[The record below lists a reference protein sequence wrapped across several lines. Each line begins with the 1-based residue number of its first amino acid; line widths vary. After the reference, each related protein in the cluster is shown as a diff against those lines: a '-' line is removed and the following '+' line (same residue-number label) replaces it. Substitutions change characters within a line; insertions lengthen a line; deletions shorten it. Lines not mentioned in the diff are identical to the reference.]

1 MTRHQLEEDDREIE
15 YLEKKL
21 GLSGSN
27 KKGIKDERKRLNKEL
42 RDDGFG
48 DDIMS
53 FLDQMD
59 HVMEDPDMDVI
70 AKDLSATEIATL
82 QQQVNNGST
91 KGKLKSISDRKF
103 DMNALEK
110 EASSIPKD
118 IGEDDGEDDDT
129 SDGLVDVDFLKS
141 FAKKNG
147 MKVVDESGKEEK
159 EMESVS
165 EEEEEIASDMVID
178 DDEALLNDDVP
189 NDVPS
194 DIPSDIPSDMPSE
207 EEDSNEEEDNENSP
221 NTTEEDNKDK
231 EIRYEDITDI
241 YGRVKEGKEE
251 ELKQFTS
258 KYVPPHLRN
267 KSTETD
273 DELEQA
279 ALKQIREVVNKV
291 TDDTFITMCQ
301 VQFHLSFHI
310 DTGLDFCKVSKEQCS
325 SWTFQ
330 YAIGCHQESI

>member
-1 MTRHQLEEDDREIE
+1 
-15 YLEKKL
+15 
-21 GLSGSN
+21 
-27 KKGIKDERKRLNKEL
+27 
-42 RDDGFG
+42 
-48 DDIMS
+48 MS

-70 AKDLSATEIATL
+70 AKDLSAKEIASL
-82 QQQVNNGST
+82 QQQVKNGPT
-91 KGKLKSISDRKF
+91 KGKLKSTSDRKF
-103 DMNALEK
+103 DMNLLEK

-159 EMESVS
+159 ELESVS
-165 EEEEEIASDMVID
+165 EEEEITNDMVID

-189 NDVPS
+189 S
-194 DIPSDIPSDMPSE
+194 DIPSDIPSDVPSEEE
-207 EEDSNEEEDNENSP
+207 EEDSNEEEDNENETSP
-221 NTTEEDNKDK
+221 VTINENKDQ

-251 ELKQFTS
+251 ELRQFTS

-291 TDDTFITMCQ
+291 TDETFITMCQ
-301 VQFHLSFHI
+301 VQFYLSFHI
-310 DTGLDFCKVSKEQCS
+310 DAGFDFCKVSKEQCS
-325 SWTFQ
+325 SRTFQ
-330 YAIGCHQESI
+330 YAISSHQESI